1 MFLLKF
7 MIQNPQNGINLTLF
21 KDLDILAGPQATMFM
36 FMVVLSTK
44 FQIYLLKKYVK
55 LILKSYFKDMKI
67 YCRKL
72 NLQKKLEKK
81 MIKIK
86 KKQLKKINKVYTIW
100 IDNLNLQIKLILP
113 LNIISQIKPVKHKQ
127 KIFH

>member
-1 MFLLKF
+1 
-7 MIQNPQNGINLTLF
+7 
-21 KDLDILAGPQATMFM
+21 
-36 FMVVLSTK
+36 
-44 FQIYLLKKYVK
+44 
-55 LILKSYFKDMKI
+55 
-67 YCRKL
+67 
-72 NLQKKLEKK
+72 